1 MNIFEIPSFIKG
13 LTLPRPEEVG
23 ITPSSVGFDA
33 DVPEVALPDKTEY
46 TRFGTPMVAPLKFK
60 KSSDTINDWWLFPI
74 EPLITIDGENI
85 LVRRNV
91 AKVPSTLNKRRGTI
105 KERWMQGD
113 YAITIEGV
121 FIDNSTQLSFPV
133 EDTRRL
139 KEFCESREAID
150 VQCPL
155 FEALHIDRIVIDK
168 WNLPFT
174 KGIENQ
180 SFRITAFSD
189 DDWDLL
195 IKIKN
200 NAL

>member
-1 MNIFEIPSFIKG
+1 M
-13 LTLPRPEEVG
+13 
-23 ITPSSVGFDA
+23 
-33 DVPEVALPDKTEY
+33 
-46 TRFGTPMVAPLKFK
+46 
-60 KSSDTINDWWLFPI
+60 NDWWLFPT
-74 EPLITIDGENI
+74 EPLITIDGENV

-91 AKVPSTLNKRRGTI
+91 AKMPLQLNRRRGTI

-121 FIDNSTQLSFPV
+121 FINSNDGLSFPT
-133 EDTRRL
+133 EDKKRL
-139 KEFCESREAID
+139 LEFCESRDAID

-155 FEALHIDRIVIDK
+155 FEDLHIGRIVIDK